1 MNIQNIHIYKKNT
14 KISLN
19 TNLLK
24 KFNSI
29 NLHLYT
35 HVYLY
40 YYQYILLYNNH
51 LLYIYLFSIL
61 LKYRR
66 ERYRTLHK
74 KYLNIKVSKGTFTLY
89 FD

>member
-51 LLYIYLFSIL
+51 LLYIYLFSKIKNIL
-61 LKYRR
+61 SIIIKYVQIFLSVITICFI
-66 ERYRTLHK
+66 Y
-74 KYLNIKVSKGTFTLY
+74 IY
-89 FD
+89 FPFY